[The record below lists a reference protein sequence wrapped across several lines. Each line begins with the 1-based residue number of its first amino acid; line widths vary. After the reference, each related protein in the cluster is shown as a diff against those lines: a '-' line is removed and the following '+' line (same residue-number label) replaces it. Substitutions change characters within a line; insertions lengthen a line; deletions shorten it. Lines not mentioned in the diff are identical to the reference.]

1 MAQLG
6 RGRLGVARLAT
17 ALYLAGAIGLSAGV
31 AAQEPEKGAKRPAE
45 EGDQSLKLSPV
56 VVTATR
62 VEEKSFDIPASID
75 TVGRDV
81 IGEKKPQVLISEDIQ
96 RLPGTVVQNRGTFS
110 QEEQIII
117 RGFGARSQFGTRGV
131 KLFSD
136 GIPTSTPDGQGS
148 SAVFDL
154 SSAERIEVLR
164 GAFSALYGNHSGG
177 VVQVFTRDGPPQ
189 PTLSGRVTLGS
200 YDTSVVGLQFGGTAG
215 SADYIGSASRFDTD
229 GYRVWSGAR
238 KDQFNGKANLGLPNG
253 GKLSLVLN
261 YLDQHNN
268 LDPGG
273 LTAAQVALDPI
284 QASANA
290 LAFKTRRNL
299 DNQQGG
305 VIYRQDVTP
314 RDSLQVIGYLGSRS
328 NEQYLGIPLGAQ
340 NAITAAGGVSTFDR
354 NSRGARGWWTH
365 RDEVGGGSLTF
376 TAGGEYEYGREDRTG
391 YLNNFGAIAPV
402 AGVQGVLKRNEENT
416 TDSWGVFAQGEWQ
429 FLPDWGLTV
438 GLRYTEVKFESDDR
452 FICTTA
458 VNTTGTPLG
467 RCSGSS
473 LAVTATRFNP
483 DDSGSITHDAWTP
496 VAGLLYRLSPSTNL
510 YANLGKSFETPTL
523 AELAYRADGGAGLNF
538 ALNPSTSWQYEAGAK
553 TFVGNDTRINLALFY
568 IDTDDEVV
576 VATNAGG
583 RSTFQNAPGTRRSGA
598 ELAIDSFLGWGFS
611 GYLSATYLNAE
622 FTDAFRTANL
632 GPIVNSGNNVPG
644 VPNYTVYG
652 QLSWNYAPL
661 GFTAGLEAYWQ
672 GKVYVD
678 DLNTET
684 APKYWLA
691 NVTAGFQQKWGGL
704 VLSEFLRVNN
714 LFDEDYIS
722 AIAVNNANRQFYYPG
737 TDRNYLVGITASYQ
751 F

>member
-1 MAQLG
+1 MKFRKAMVL
-6 RGRLGVARLAT
+6 LAAVALS
-17 ALYLAGAIGLSAGV
+17 AGAI
-31 AAQEPEKGAKRPAE
+31 AE
-45 EGDQSLKLSPV
+45 EPPRDGERRSAESDKSLKLSPV

-81 IGEKKPQVLISEDIQ
+81 IDDKKPEVLISEDLQ
-96 RLPGTVVQNRGTFS
+96 RVPGTVVQNRGTFS

-154 SSAERIEVLR
+154 SSAGRIEVLR

-177 VVQVFTRDGPPQ
+177 VVQVFTQDGPPV
-189 PTLSGRVTLGS
+189 PTVSGRVLMGS
-200 YDTSVVGLQFGGTAG
+200 HDTSVVGLQFGGTSG
-215 SADYIGSASRFDTD
+215 SSDFIGSASRFDTD

-238 KDQFNGKANLGLPNG
+238 KDQFNGKANVGLPNG
-253 GKLSLVLN
+253 GRLSLVFN
-261 YLDQHNN
+261 YLDQPNN
-268 LDPGG
+268 LDPGS
-273 LTAAQVALDPI
+273 LTAAQVAVDPT
-284 QASANA
+284 QASANS

-305 VIYRQDVTP
+305 VVYQQDLTP
-314 RDSLQVIGYLGSRS
+314 RDSLMLIGYLGSRS
-328 NEQYLGIPLGAQ
+328 NEQFLGIPLAAQ
-340 NAITAAGGVSTFDR
+340 NAVTAAGGVSSFDR
-354 NSRGARGWWTH
+354 DSKGARGWWTH
-365 RDEVGGGSLTF
+365 REEVGGGPLTV
-376 TAGGEYEYGREDRTG
+376 TAGGEYEYGRENRTG

-402 AGVQGVLKRNEENT
+402 AGVPGVLKRNEENT
-416 TDSWGVFAQGEWQ
+416 TDSWGIFAQGEWQ
-429 FLPDWGLTV
+429 FLPDWGLTL

-452 FICTTA
+452 FICTTTL
-458 VNTTGTPLG
+458 NTTGTPLG
-467 RCSGSS
+467 TCSGSS
-473 LAVTATRFNP
+473 LPVTATRFNP
-483 DDSGSITHDAWTP
+483 DDSGSVTHDAWTP
-496 VAGLLYRLSPSTNL
+496 VAGLLYRLSPAVNL
-510 YANLGKSFETPTL
+510 YANFGKSFETPTL
-523 AELAYRADGGAGLNF
+523 AELAYRPDGGAGLNF
-538 ALNPSTSWQYEAGAK
+538 SLNPSTSWQYEVGAK
-553 TFVGNDTRINLALFY
+553 SFVGNDTRVNLALFY

-611 GYLSATYLNAE
+611 GYLSATYLDAE

-632 GPIVNSGNNVPG
+632 GPVVNSGNNIPG

-652 QLSWNYAPL
+652 QLSWKYAPL
-661 GFTAGLEAYWQ
+661 GFTTGVEAYWQ
-672 GKVYVD
+672 GKIYVD

-684 APKYWLA
+684 ASKYWLA
-691 NVTAGFQQKWGGL
+691 NVTAGFQQQWGGM
-704 VLSEFLRVNN
+704 VLSEFVRVNN
-714 LFDEDYIS
+714 LFDEDYVS
-722 AIAVNNANRQFYYPG
+722 AIAVNNANGQFYYPG
-737 TDRNYLVGITASYQ
+737 TDRNYLVGVTASYA

>member
-1 MAQLG
+1 MKFRKAMVL
-6 RGRLGVARLAT
+6 VAAV
-17 ALYLAGAIGLSAGV
+17 ALSAGAI
-31 AAQEPEKGAKRPAE
+31 AE
-45 EGDQSLKLSPV
+45 EPPRDGERRSAESDKSLKLSPV

-81 IGEKKPQVLISEDIQ
+81 IDDKKPEVLISEDLQ
-96 RLPGTVVQNRGTFS
+96 RVPGTVVQNRGTFS

-154 SSAERIEVLR
+154 SSAGRIEVLR

-177 VVQVFTRDGPPQ
+177 VVQVFTQDGPPV
-189 PTLSGRVTLGS
+189 PTVSGRVLMGS
-200 YDTSVVGLQFGGTAG
+200 HDTSVVGLQFGGTSG
-215 SADYIGSASRFDTD
+215 SSDFIGSASRFDTD

-238 KDQFNGKANLGLPNG
+238 KDQFNGKANVGLPNG
-253 GKLSLVLN
+253 GRLSLVFN
-261 YLDQHNN
+261 YLDQPNN
-268 LDPGG
+268 LDPGS
-273 LTAAQVALDPI
+273 LTAAQVAVDPT
-284 QASANA
+284 QASANS

-305 VIYRQDVTP
+305 VVYQQDLTP
-314 RDSLQVIGYLGSRS
+314 RDSLMLIGYLGSRS
-328 NEQYLGIPLGAQ
+328 NEQFLGIPLAAQ
-340 NAITAAGGVSTFDR
+340 NAVTAAGGVSSFDR
-354 NSRGARGWWTH
+354 DSKGARGWWTH
-365 RDEVGGGSLTF
+365 REEVGGGPLTV
-376 TAGGEYEYGREDRTG
+376 TAGGEYEYGRENRTG

-402 AGVQGVLKRNEENT
+402 AGVPGVLKRNEENT
-416 TDSWGVFAQGEWQ
+416 TDSWGIFAQGEWQ
-429 FLPDWGLTV
+429 FLPDWGLTL

-452 FICTTA
+452 FICTTTL
-458 VNTTGTPLG
+458 NTTGTPLG
-467 RCSGSS
+467 TCSGSS
-473 LAVTATRFNP
+473 LPVTATRFNP
-483 DDSGSITHDAWTP
+483 DDSGSVTHDAWTP
-496 VAGLLYRLSPSTNL
+496 VAGLLYRLSPAVNL
-510 YANLGKSFETPTL
+510 YANFGKSFETPTL
-523 AELAYRADGGAGLNF
+523 AELAYRPDGGAGLNF
-538 ALNPSTSWQYEAGAK
+538 SLNPSTSWQYEVGAK
-553 TFVGNDTRINLALFY
+553 SFVGNDTRVNLALFY

-611 GYLSATYLNAE
+611 GYLSATYLDAE

-632 GPIVNSGNNVPG
+632 GPVVNSGNNIPG

-652 QLSWNYAPL
+652 QLSWKYAPL
-661 GFTAGLEAYWQ
+661 GFTAGVEAYWQ
-672 GKVYVD
+672 GKIYVD

-684 APKYWLA
+684 ASKYWLA
-691 NVTAGFQQKWGGL
+691 NVTAGFQQQWGGM
-704 VLSEFLRVNN
+704 VLSEFVRVNN
-714 LFDEDYIS
+714 LFDEDYVS
-722 AIAVNNANRQFYYPG
+722 AIAVNNANGQFYYPG
-737 TDRNYLVGITASYQ
+737 TDRNYLVGVTASYA

>member
-1 MAQLG
+1 MKFRKAMVL
-6 RGRLGVARLAT
+6 VAAV
-17 ALYLAGAIGLSAGV
+17 ALSAGAI
-31 AAQEPEKGAKRPAE
+31 AE
-45 EGDQSLKLSPV
+45 ELPRDGERRSAESDKSLKLSPV

-81 IGEKKPQVLISEDIQ
+81 IDDKKPEVLISEDLQ
-96 RLPGTVVQNRGTFS
+96 RVPGTVVQNRGTFS

-154 SSAERIEVLR
+154 SSAGRIEVLR

-177 VVQVFTRDGPPQ
+177 VVQVFTQDGPPV
-189 PTLSGRVTLGS
+189 PTVSGRVLMGS
-200 YDTSVVGLQFGGTAG
+200 HDTSVVGLQFGGTSG
-215 SADYIGSASRFDTD
+215 SSDFIGSASRFDTD

-238 KDQFNGKANLGLPNG
+238 KDQFNGKANVGLPNG
-253 GKLSLVLN
+253 GRLSLVFN
-261 YLDQHNN
+261 YLDQPNN
-268 LDPGG
+268 LDPGS
-273 LTAAQVALDPI
+273 LTAAQVAVDPT
-284 QASANA
+284 QASANS

-305 VIYRQDVTP
+305 VVYQQDLTP
-314 RDSLQVIGYLGSRS
+314 RDSLMLIGYLGSRS
-328 NEQYLGIPLGAQ
+328 NEQFLGIPLAAQ
-340 NAITAAGGVSTFDR
+340 NAVTAAGGVSSFDR
-354 NSRGARGWWTH
+354 DSKGARGWWTH
-365 RDEVGGGSLTF
+365 REEVGGGPLTV
-376 TAGGEYEYGREDRTG
+376 TAGGEYEYGRENRTG

-402 AGVQGVLKRNEENT
+402 AGVPGVLKRNEENT
-416 TDSWGVFAQGEWQ
+416 TDSWGIFAQGEWQ
-429 FLPDWGLTV
+429 FLPDWGLTL

-452 FICTTA
+452 FICTTTL
-458 VNTTGTPLG
+458 NTTGTPLG
-467 RCSGSS
+467 TCSGSS
-473 LAVTATRFNP
+473 LPVTATRFNP
-483 DDSGSITHDAWTP
+483 DDSGSVTHDAWTP
-496 VAGLLYRLSPSTNL
+496 VAGLLYRLSPAVNL
-510 YANLGKSFETPTL
+510 YANVGKSFETPTL
-523 AELAYRADGGAGLNF
+523 AELAYRPDGGAGLNF
-538 ALNPSTSWQYEAGAK
+538 SLNPSTSWQYEVGAK
-553 TFVGNDTRINLALFY
+553 SFVGNDTRVNLALFY

-611 GYLSATYLNAE
+611 GYLSATYLDAE

-632 GPIVNSGNNVPG
+632 GPVVNSGNNIPG

-652 QLSWNYAPL
+652 QLSWKYAPL
-661 GFTAGLEAYWQ
+661 GFTTGVEAYWQ
-672 GKVYVD
+672 GKIYVD

-684 APKYWLA
+684 ASKYWLA
-691 NVTAGFQQKWGGL
+691 NVTAGFQQQWGGM
-704 VLSEFLRVNN
+704 VLSEFVRVNN
-714 LFDEDYIS
+714 LFDEDYVS
-722 AIAVNNANRQFYYPG
+722 AIAVNNANGQFYYPG
-737 TDRNYLVGITASYQ
+737 TDRNYLVGVTASYA

>member
-1 MAQLG
+1 MKFRKAMVL
-6 RGRLGVARLAT
+6 LAAVALS
-17 ALYLAGAIGLSAGV
+17 AGAI
-31 AAQEPEKGAKRPAE
+31 AE
-45 EGDQSLKLSPV
+45 ELPRDGERRSAESDKSLKLSPV

-81 IGEKKPQVLISEDIQ
+81 IDDKKPEVLISEDLQ
-96 RLPGTVVQNRGTFS
+96 RVPGTVVQNRGTFS

-154 SSAERIEVLR
+154 SSAGRIEVLR

-177 VVQVFTRDGPPQ
+177 VVQVFTQDGPPV
-189 PTLSGRVTLGS
+189 PTVSGRVLMGS
-200 YDTSVVGLQFGGTAG
+200 HDTSVVGLQFGGTSG
-215 SADYIGSASRFDTD
+215 SSDFIGSASRFDTD

-238 KDQFNGKANLGLPNG
+238 KDQFNGKANVGLPNG
-253 GKLSLVLN
+253 GRLSLVFN
-261 YLDQHNN
+261 YLDQPNN
-268 LDPGG
+268 LDPGS
-273 LTAAQVALDPI
+273 LTAAQVAVDPT
-284 QASANA
+284 QASANS

-305 VIYRQDVTP
+305 VVYQQDLTP
-314 RDSLQVIGYLGSRS
+314 RDSLMLIGYLGSRS
-328 NEQYLGIPLGAQ
+328 NEQFLGIPLAAQ
-340 NAITAAGGVSTFDR
+340 NAVTAAGGVSSFDR
-354 NSRGARGWWTH
+354 DSKGARGWWTH
-365 RDEVGGGSLTF
+365 REEVGGGPLTV
-376 TAGGEYEYGREDRTG
+376 TAGGEYEYGRENRTG

-402 AGVQGVLKRNEENT
+402 AGVPGVLKRNEENT
-416 TDSWGVFAQGEWQ
+416 TDSWGIFAQGEWQ
-429 FLPDWGLTV
+429 FLPDWGLTL

-452 FICTTA
+452 FICTTTL
-458 VNTTGTPLG
+458 NTTGTPLG
-467 RCSGSS
+467 TCSGSS
-473 LAVTATRFNP
+473 LPVTATRFNP
-483 DDSGSITHDAWTP
+483 DDSGSVTHDAWTP
-496 VAGLLYRLSPSTNL
+496 VAGLLYRLSPAVNL
-510 YANLGKSFETPTL
+510 YANFGKSFETPTL
-523 AELAYRADGGAGLNF
+523 AELAYRPDGGAGLNF
-538 ALNPSTSWQYEAGAK
+538 SLNPSTSWQYEVGAK
-553 TFVGNDTRINLALFY
+553 SFVGNDTRVNLALFY

-611 GYLSATYLNAE
+611 GYLSATYLDAE

-632 GPIVNSGNNVPG
+632 GPVVNSGNNIPG

-652 QLSWNYAPL
+652 QLSWKYAPL
-661 GFTAGLEAYWQ
+661 GFTAGVEAYWQ
-672 GKVYVD
+672 GKIYVD

-684 APKYWLA
+684 ASKYWLA
-691 NVTAGFQQKWGGL
+691 NVTAGFQQQWGGM
-704 VLSEFLRVNN
+704 VLSEFVRVNN
-714 LFDEDYIS
+714 LFDEDYVS
-722 AIAVNNANRQFYYPG
+722 AIAVNNANGQFYYPG
-737 TDRNYLVGITASYQ
+737 TDRNYLVGVTASYA

>member
-1 MAQLG
+1 MKFRKAMVL
-6 RGRLGVARLAT
+6 VAAV
-17 ALYLAGAIGLSAGV
+17 ALSAGAI
-31 AAQEPEKGAKRPAE
+31 AE
-45 EGDQSLKLSPV
+45 EPPRDGERRSAESDKSLKLSPV

-81 IGEKKPQVLISEDIQ
+81 IDDKKPEVLISEDLQ
-96 RLPGTVVQNRGTFS
+96 RVPGTVVQNRGTFS

-154 SSAERIEVLR
+154 SSAGRIEVLR

-177 VVQVFTRDGPPQ
+177 VVQVFTQDGPPV
-189 PTLSGRVTLGS
+189 PTVSGRVLMGS
-200 YDTSVVGLQFGGTAG
+200 HDTSVVGLQFGGTSG
-215 SADYIGSASRFDTD
+215 SSDFIGSASRFDTD

-238 KDQFNGKANLGLPNG
+238 KDQFNGKANVGLPNG
-253 GKLSLVLN
+253 GRLSLVFN
-261 YLDQHNN
+261 YLDQPNN
-268 LDPGG
+268 LDPGS
-273 LTAAQVALDPI
+273 LTAAQVAVDPT
-284 QASANA
+284 QASANS

-305 VIYRQDVTP
+305 VVYQQDLTP
-314 RDSLQVIGYLGSRS
+314 RDSLMLIGYLGSRS
-328 NEQYLGIPLGAQ
+328 NEQFLGIPLAAQ
-340 NAITAAGGVSTFDR
+340 NAVTAAGGVSSFDR
-354 NSRGARGWWTH
+354 DSKGARGWWTH
-365 RDEVGGGSLTF
+365 REEVGGGPLTV
-376 TAGGEYEYGREDRTG
+376 TAGGEYEYGRENRTG

-402 AGVQGVLKRNEENT
+402 AGVPGVLKRNEENT
-416 TDSWGVFAQGEWQ
+416 TDSWGIFAQGEWQ
-429 FLPDWGLTV
+429 FLPDWGLTL

-452 FICTTA
+452 FICTTTL
-458 VNTTGTPLG
+458 NTTGTPLG
-467 RCSGSS
+467 TCSGSS
-473 LAVTATRFNP
+473 LPVTATRFNP
-483 DDSGSITHDAWTP
+483 DDSGSVTHDAWTP
-496 VAGLLYRLSPSTNL
+496 VAGLLYRLSPAVNL
-510 YANLGKSFETPTL
+510 YANFGKSFETPTL
-523 AELAYRADGGAGLNF
+523 AELAYRPDGGAGLNF
-538 ALNPSTSWQYEAGAK
+538 SLNPSTSWQYEVGAK
-553 TFVGNDTRINLALFY
+553 SFVGNDTRVNLALFY

-611 GYLSATYLNAE
+611 GYLSATYLDAE

-632 GPIVNSGNNVPG
+632 GPVVNSGNNIPG

-652 QLSWNYAPL
+652 QLSWKYAPL
-661 GFTAGLEAYWQ
+661 GFTTGVEAYWQ
-672 GKVYVD
+672 GKIYVD

-684 APKYWLA
+684 ASKYWLA
-691 NVTAGFQQKWGGL
+691 NVTAGFQQQWGGM
-704 VLSEFLRVNN
+704 VLSEFVRVNN
-714 LFDEDYIS
+714 LFDEDYVS
-722 AIAVNNANRQFYYPG
+722 AIAVNNANGQFYYPG
-737 TDRNYLVGITASYQ
+737 TDRNYLVGVTASYA

>member
-1 MAQLG
+1 MKFRKAMVL
-6 RGRLGVARLAT
+6 LAAVALS
-17 ALYLAGAIGLSAGV
+17 AGAI
-31 AAQEPEKGAKRPAE
+31 AE
-45 EGDQSLKLSPV
+45 ELPRDGERRSAESDKSLKLSPV

-81 IGEKKPQVLISEDIQ
+81 IDDKKPEVLISEDLQ
-96 RLPGTVVQNRGTFS
+96 RVPGTVVQNRGTFS

-154 SSAERIEVLR
+154 SSAGRIEVLR

-177 VVQVFTRDGPPQ
+177 VVQVFTQDGPPV
-189 PTLSGRVTLGS
+189 PTVSGRVLMGS
-200 YDTSVVGLQFGGTAG
+200 HDTSVVGLQFGGTSG
-215 SADYIGSASRFDTD
+215 SSDFIGSASRFDTD

-238 KDQFNGKANLGLPNG
+238 KDQFNGKANVGLPNG
-253 GKLSLVLN
+253 GRLSLVFN
-261 YLDQHNN
+261 YLDQPNN
-268 LDPGG
+268 LDPGS
-273 LTAAQVALDPI
+273 LTAAQVAVDPT
-284 QASANA
+284 QASANS

-305 VIYRQDVTP
+305 VVYQQDLTP
-314 RDSLQVIGYLGSRS
+314 RDSLMLIGYLGSRS
-328 NEQYLGIPLGAQ
+328 NEQFLGIPLAAQ
-340 NAITAAGGVSTFDR
+340 NAVTAAGGVSSFDR
-354 NSRGARGWWTH
+354 DSKGARGWWTH
-365 RDEVGGGSLTF
+365 REEVGGGPLTV
-376 TAGGEYEYGREDRTG
+376 TAGGEYEYGRENRTG

-402 AGVQGVLKRNEENT
+402 AGVPGVLKRNEENT
-416 TDSWGVFAQGEWQ
+416 TDSWGIFAQGEWQ
-429 FLPDWGLTV
+429 FLPDWGLTL

-452 FICTTA
+452 FICTTTL
-458 VNTTGTPLG
+458 NTTGTPLG
-467 RCSGSS
+467 TCSGSS
-473 LAVTATRFNP
+473 LPVTATRFNP
-483 DDSGSITHDAWTP
+483 DDSGSVTHDAWTP
-496 VAGLLYRLSPSTNL
+496 VAGLLYRLSPAVNL
-510 YANLGKSFETPTL
+510 YANVGKSFETPTL
-523 AELAYRADGGAGLNF
+523 AELAYRPDGGAGLNF
-538 ALNPSTSWQYEAGAK
+538 SLNPSTSWQYEVGAK
-553 TFVGNDTRINLALFY
+553 SFVGNDTRVNLALFY

-611 GYLSATYLNAE
+611 GYLSATYLDAE

-632 GPIVNSGNNVPG
+632 GPVVNSGNNIPG

-652 QLSWNYAPL
+652 QLSWKYAPL
-661 GFTAGLEAYWQ
+661 GFTAGVEAYWQ
-672 GKVYVD
+672 GKIYVD

-684 APKYWLA
+684 ASKYWLA
-691 NVTAGFQQKWGGL
+691 NVTAGFQQQWGGM
-704 VLSEFLRVNN
+704 VLSEFVRVNN
-714 LFDEDYIS
+714 LFDEDYVS
-722 AIAVNNANRQFYYPG
+722 AIAVNNANGQFYYPG
-737 TDRNYLVGITASYQ
+737 TDRNYLVGVTASYA

>member
-1 MAQLG
+1 MKFRKAMVL
-6 RGRLGVARLAT
+6 VAAV
-17 ALYLAGAIGLSAGV
+17 ALSAGAI
-31 AAQEPEKGAKRPAE
+31 AE
-45 EGDQSLKLSPV
+45 ELPRDGERRSAESDKSLKLSPV

-81 IGEKKPQVLISEDIQ
+81 IDDKKPEVLISEDLQ
-96 RLPGTVVQNRGTFS
+96 RVPGTVVQNRGTFS

-154 SSAERIEVLR
+154 SSAGRIEVLR

-177 VVQVFTRDGPPQ
+177 VVQVFTQDGPPV
-189 PTLSGRVTLGS
+189 PTVSGRVLMGS
-200 YDTSVVGLQFGGTAG
+200 HDTSVVGLQFGGTSG
-215 SADYIGSASRFDTD
+215 SSDFIGSASRFDTD

-238 KDQFNGKANLGLPNG
+238 KDQFNGKANVGLPNG
-253 GKLSLVLN
+253 GRLSLVFN
-261 YLDQHNN
+261 YLDQPNN
-268 LDPGG
+268 LDPGS
-273 LTAAQVALDPI
+273 LTAAQVAVDPT
-284 QASANA
+284 QASANS

-305 VIYRQDVTP
+305 VVYQQDLTP
-314 RDSLQVIGYLGSRS
+314 RDSLMLIGYLGSRS
-328 NEQYLGIPLGAQ
+328 NEQFLGIPLAAQ
-340 NAITAAGGVSTFDR
+340 NAVTAAGGVSSFDR
-354 NSRGARGWWTH
+354 DSKGARGWWTH
-365 RDEVGGGSLTF
+365 REEVGGGPLTV
-376 TAGGEYEYGREDRTG
+376 TAGGEYEYGRENRTG

-402 AGVQGVLKRNEENT
+402 AGVPGVLKRNEENT
-416 TDSWGVFAQGEWQ
+416 TDSWGIFAQGEWQ
-429 FLPDWGLTV
+429 FLPDWGLTL

-452 FICTTA
+452 FICTTTL
-458 VNTTGTPLG
+458 NTTGTPLG
-467 RCSGSS
+467 TCSGSS
-473 LAVTATRFNP
+473 LPVTATRFNP
-483 DDSGSITHDAWTP
+483 DDSGSVTHDAWTP
-496 VAGLLYRLSPSTNL
+496 VAGLLYRLSPAVNL
-510 YANLGKSFETPTL
+510 YANFGKSFETPTL
-523 AELAYRADGGAGLNF
+523 AELAYRPDGGAGLNF
-538 ALNPSTSWQYEAGAK
+538 SLNPSTSWQYEVGAK
-553 TFVGNDTRINLALFY
+553 SFVGNDTRVNLALFY

-611 GYLSATYLNAE
+611 GYLSATYLDAE

-632 GPIVNSGNNVPG
+632 GPVVNSGNNIPG

-652 QLSWNYAPL
+652 QLSWKYAPL
-661 GFTAGLEAYWQ
+661 GFTTGVEAYWQ
-672 GKVYVD
+672 GKIYVD

-684 APKYWLA
+684 ASKYWLA
-691 NVTAGFQQKWGGL
+691 NVTAGFQQQWGGM
-704 VLSEFLRVNN
+704 VLSEFVRVNN
-714 LFDEDYIS
+714 LFDEDYVS
-722 AIAVNNANRQFYYPG
+722 AIAVNNANGQFYYPG
-737 TDRNYLVGITASYQ
+737 TDRNYLVGVTASYA